1 MSYEVLERQIRSLPE
16 EALED
21 VSAYL
26 DKICTIY
33 DARKGM
39 DFSFVD
45 NVFGILS
52 DEEADALRSC
62 TRLRFRDKV

>member
-16 EALED
+16 DALEE

-26 DKICTIY
+26 DKICAIY
-33 DARKGM
+33 EARKGM

-52 DEEADALRSC
+52 DEQADTLRSC
-62 TRLRFRDKV
+62 CGLGFRDNV